1 MAMGRRARSDHLRPD
16 RLGADEGSFGWRA
29 IRGRPERGLHG
40 DGLGASHREWRLD
53 ASRLRLRKGWTA
65 VAAALA
71 AIAIVTSACAA
82 AGPADTSEVPSI
94 YVDISDYKIAT
105 DHPTIAAGHVVVG
118 IRNHAAMAHE
128 LKVIKTDLAP
138 DQLPVDGATA
148 KASEDGKV
156 GELLNIAA
164 GASRKLVLE
173 LTQGKYVLICNIAGH
188 YQLGMRVGLEVQ

>member
-1 MAMGRRARSDHLRPD
+1 MKCSVH
-16 RLGADEGSFGWRA
+16 RLF
-29 IRGRPERGLHG
+29 
-40 DGLGASHREWRLD
+40 
-53 ASRLRLRKGWTA
+53 
-65 VAAALA
+65 
-71 AIAIVTSACAA
+71 AIVAVLAILASSACAA

-94 YVDISDYKIAT
+94 YVDISDYKIVT
-105 DHPTIAAGHVVVG
+105 DHPTIAGGHVVVG

-138 DQLPVDGATA
+138 DQLPVDSATA
-148 KASEDGKV
+148 KANEDGKV

-173 LTQGKYVLICNIAGH
+173 LTPGKYVLICNIAGH